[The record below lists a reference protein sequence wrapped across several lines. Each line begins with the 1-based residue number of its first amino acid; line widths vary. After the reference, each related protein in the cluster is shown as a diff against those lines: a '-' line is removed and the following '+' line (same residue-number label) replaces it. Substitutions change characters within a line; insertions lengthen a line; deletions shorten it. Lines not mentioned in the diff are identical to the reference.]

1 MDPLLIEIPAEFET
15 ERMTVRTARP
25 GDGRAVNN
33 AIRESLAELQPW
45 MIWAKAM
52 PTVEETEAH
61 GRQAHAKFHAR
72 EDLHYR
78 GWLKGTDTLA
88 VASGLHRIDWA
99 VPKFEI
105 GYWVRTPLAGQGYVS
120 EMVHALRAMAF
131 ETLNAERVEIR
142 CDNANERSWR
152 VAERCGFTLEGVLR
166 RDSRAPDGSVRDTR
180 VYARVRA
187 AGN

>member
-1 MDPLLIEIPAEFET
+1 
-15 ERMTVRTARP
+15 
-25 GDGRAVNN
+25 
-33 AIRESLAELQPW
+33 
-45 MIWAKAM
+45 
-52 PTVEETEAH
+52 
-61 GRQAHAKFHAR
+61 
-72 EDLHYR
+72 
-78 GWLKGTDTLA
+78 
-88 VASGLHRIDWA
+88 LHRIDWA